1 VNLCRA
7 YAISKRRTFIVVLGG
22 GAATWPLV
30 TLAQQATSPVIG
42 FLRPT
47 SPDDSVQL
55 LAAWHKGLATAGY
68 VEGQN
73 VAVEYRWAENHF
85 DRLPALAADLV
96 QRRVSVIVAAGIAAA
111 HTAKAATATI
121 PIVFAAGDDPVKRGL
136 VSSLDRP
143 GGNVTGAT
151 FVTVSFATKR
161 LQLETRSRG
170 FSSQSE

>member
-1 VNLCRA
+1 M
-7 YAISKRRTFIVVLGG
+7 KRRTFIVVLGG

-73 VAVEYRWAENHF
+73 MAVEYRWAENHF
-85 DRLPALAADLV
+85 
-96 QRRVSVIVAAGIAAA
+96 
-111 HTAKAATATI
+111 
-121 PIVFAAGDDPVKRGL
+121 
-136 VSSLDRP
+136 
-143 GGNVTGAT
+143 
-151 FVTVSFATKR
+151 
-161 LQLETRSRG
+161 
-170 FSSQSE
+170 